1 MATMTTPNTRLSPL
15 PPATGRAGLR
25 GAIASEFTK
34 IRSVRSTYWTLAA
47 LLVVSVGIGAAITA
61 GTAASF
67 NHNPANKAGFD
78 ATQIS
83 LIAFF
88 EIGQLIIAV
97 IAALAITS
105 EYSTGMIRTSLTA
118 QPRRGTVYAAKA
130 IVLTSLTLIVS
141 MITSFIAFFVG
152 QALLSSSGVS
162 ASLFHSVTIPQNANV
177 NCPQGAG
184 GGGGGGGGV
193 PPGCKVVFSGTYVI
207 SPSTVLLAA
216 HRRRDRDRD
225 RRAVHH
231 PGPRAG
237 AAERLALGHH
247 AVPAGR
253 REPGGLGHHRRQRR
267 PAPVVGL
274 AAAWRDGALG
284 RGPARRGRLPVPQ
297 ARRVSHRRISQ
308 NCQVKPS
315 SQPNGGLGGMG
326 QFPAC

>member
-1 MATMTTPNTRLSPL
+1 MTTTATRNTLLPSVL

-47 LLVVSVGIGAAITA
+47 LLVVSIGVGAAITGGA
-61 GTAASF
+61 DASF
-67 NHNPANKAGFD
+67 SHNPGNKAGFD
-78 ATQIS
+78 ATQTS

-141 MITSFIAFFVG
+141 LVTSFIAFFVG

-177 NCPQGAG
+177 TCPQGA

-207 SPSTVLLAA
+207 S
-216 HRRRDRDRD
+216 
-225 RRAVHH
+225 
-231 PGPRAG
+231 
-237 AAERLALGHH
+237 
-247 AVPAGR
+247 
-253 REPGGLGHHRRQRR
+253 
-267 PAPVVGL
+267 
-274 AAAWRDGALG
+274 
-284 RGPARRGRLPVPQ
+284 
-297 ARRVSHRRISQ
+297 
-308 NCQVKPS
+308 
-315 SQPNGGLGGMG
+315 
-326 QFPAC
+326 

>member
-1 MATMTTPNTRLSPL
+1 MATTTTPDTRLSSL

-47 LLVVSVGIGAAITA
+47 LLVVSIGLGAAIA
-61 GTAASF
+61 GGTAASF
-67 NHNPANKAGFD
+67 SHNPANKAGFD
-78 ATQIS
+78 ATQTS

-141 MITSFIAFFVG
+141 LVTSFIAFFVG

-177 NCPQGAG
+177 TCPQKGAG
-184 GGGGGGGGV
+184 GGGGGL
-193 PPGCKVVFSGTYVI
+193 PPGCKVVFSGTDVI
-207 SPSTVLLAA
+207 SPTTVLLAIIGCA
-216 HRRRDRDRD
+216 LFVTLVAIIAFGVGAIVRHTAAAIAIAIAALFIIPVLEQALPNDWRWDIMRFLPDAANRVVSVTISGSDDPHLWS
-225 RRAVHH
+225 AWPQLGVTALWAAALVA
-231 PGPRAG
+231 AG
-237 AAERLALGHH
+237 AYLFRK
-247 AVPAGR
+247 
-253 REPGGLGHHRRQRR
+253 
-267 PAPVVGL
+267 
-274 AAAWRDGALG
+274 RDA
-284 RGPARRGRLPVPQ
+284 
-297 ARRVSHRRISQ
+297 
-308 NCQVKPS
+308 
-315 SQPNGGLGGMG
+315 
-326 QFPAC
+326 

>member
-1 MATMTTPNTRLSPL
+1 MATTTTPDTRLSSL

-47 LLVVSVGIGAAITA
+47 LLVVSIGLGAAIA
-61 GTAASF
+61 GGTAASF
-67 NHNPANKAGFD
+67 SHNPANKAGFD
-78 ATQIS
+78 ATQTS

-141 MITSFIAFFVG
+141 LVTSFIAFFVG

-177 NCPQGAG
+177 TCPQKGAG
-184 GGGGGGGGV
+184 GGGGGL
-193 PPGCKVVFSGTYVI
+193 PPGCKVVFSGTDVI
-207 SPSTVLLAA
+207 SPTTVLLAIIGCA
-216 HRRRDRDRD
+216 LFVTLVAIIAFGIGAIVRHT
-225 RRAVHH
+225 
-231 PGPRAG
+231 AG
-237 AAERLALGHH
+237 AIAIAIAALFIIPVLEQALPNDWRWDIMRFLPDAANRVVSVTISGSDDPHLWS
-247 AVPAGR
+247 AWPQ
-253 REPGGLGHHRRQRR
+253 LGVT
-267 PAPVVGL
+267 AL
-274 AAAWRDGALG
+274 WAAALVAVGAYLFRKRDA
-284 RGPARRGRLPVPQ
+284 
-297 ARRVSHRRISQ
+297 
-308 NCQVKPS
+308 
-315 SQPNGGLGGMG
+315 
-326 QFPAC
+326 

>member
-1 MATMTTPNTRLSPL
+1 MATMTTANTLLPSL

-47 LLVVSVGIGAAITA
+47 LLVVSIGIGAAITG

-67 NHNPANKAGFD
+67 SNNPANKAGFD

-141 MITSFIAFFVG
+141 LVTSFIAFFVG

-177 NCPQGAG
+177 TCPQQGAG
-184 GGGGGGGGV
+184 GGGGGL
-193 PPGCKVVFSGTYVI
+193 PPGCKVVFSGTDVI
-207 SPSTVLLAA
+207 SPTTVLLAIIGCA
-216 HRRRDRDRD
+216 LFVTLVAIIAFGVGAIVRHTA
-225 RRAVHH
+225 AVIAIVIAALFIIPVLEHALPDNWH
-231 PGPRAG
+231 FDIMRFLPDAANQVVSVTIGNNTNPHLWSAWPQLGVTALWAAALVAAG
-237 AAERLALGHH
+237 AYLFRK
-247 AVPAGR
+247 
-253 REPGGLGHHRRQRR
+253 
-267 PAPVVGL
+267 
-274 AAAWRDGALG
+274 RDA
-284 RGPARRGRLPVPQ
+284 
-297 ARRVSHRRISQ
+297 
-308 NCQVKPS
+308 
-315 SQPNGGLGGMG
+315 
-326 QFPAC
+326 

>member
-1 MATMTTPNTRLSPL
+1 MATMTTLNTRLSPL

-47 LLVVSVGIGAAITA
+47 LLLVSVGIGAAITA

-67 NHNPANKAGFD
+67 SHNPANKAAFD

-97 IAALAITS
+97 IAAMVITS

-141 MITSFIAFFVG
+141 LVTSFIAFFVG

-177 NCPQGAG
+177 TCPQKGVG
-184 GGGGGGGGV
+184 GGGGGL

-207 SPSTVLLAA
+207 SPTTVLLAIIGCA
-216 HRRRDRDRD
+216 LFVTLVAILAFGIGAIVRHT
-225 RRAVHH
+225 
-231 PGPRAG
+231 AG
-237 AAERLALGHH
+237 AIAIAIAALFIIPVLEQALPNEWRWDIMRFLPDAANQVVSVTFGPNANSHLWS
-247 AVPAGR
+247 AWPQ
-253 REPGGLGHHRRQRR
+253 LGVT
-267 PAPVVGL
+267 ALWAAALL
-274 AAAWRDGALG
+274 AAGGYLFRKRDA
-284 RGPARRGRLPVPQ
+284 
-297 ARRVSHRRISQ
+297 
-308 NCQVKPS
+308 
-315 SQPNGGLGGMG
+315 
-326 QFPAC
+326 

>member
-1 MATMTTPNTRLSPL
+1 MATTTAPNTLLTSL

-47 LLVVSVGIGAAITA
+47 LLVVSIGIGAAITG

-67 NHNPANKAGFD
+67 SNNPGNKADFD

-141 MITSFIAFFVG
+141 LVTSFVAFFVG

-162 ASLFHSVTIPQNANV
+162 ASLFHSVAIPQNANV
-177 NCPQGAG
+177 TCPQKGIG
-184 GGGGGGGGV
+184 GGGGL
-193 PPGCKVVFSGTYVI
+193 PPGCKVVFSGTDVI
-207 SPSTVLLAA
+207 SPSTVLLAIIGCA
-216 HRRRDRDRD
+216 LFVTLVAILAFGLGAIVRHT
-225 RRAVHH
+225 
-231 PGPRAG
+231 AG
-237 AAERLALGHH
+237 AIAIAIAALFIIPVLEQVLPNEWRWDIMRFLPDAANRVVSVTIGNSANPHLWS
-247 AVPAGR
+247 AWPQ
-253 REPGGLGHHRRQRR
+253 LGVT
-267 PAPVVGL
+267 ALWAAALL
-274 AAAWRDGALG
+274 AAGAYLFRKRDA
-284 RGPARRGRLPVPQ
+284 
-297 ARRVSHRRISQ
+297 
-308 NCQVKPS
+308 
-315 SQPNGGLGGMG
+315 
-326 QFPAC
+326 

>member
-47 LLVVSVGIGAAITA
+47 LLVVSIGIGAAITG
-61 GTAASF
+61 GTEASF
-67 NHNPANKAGFD
+67 SHNPANKAAFD

-97 IAALAITS
+97 IAAMTITS

-141 MITSFIAFFVG
+141 LITSFIAFFVG

-162 ASLFHSVTIPQNANV
+162 ASLFHSVTIPLNANV
-177 NCPQGAG
+177 TCPQQGPGNG
-184 GGGGGGGGV
+184 GGDGV
-193 PPGCKVVFSGTYVI
+193 PPGCKVVFSGTDVI
-207 SPSTVLLAA
+207 HPSTVLLAIIGCA
-216 HRRRDRDRD
+216 LFVTLV
-225 RRAVHH
+225 AIIAFGV
-231 PGPRAG
+231 G
-237 AAERLALGHH
+237 AIVRHT
-247 AVPAGR
+247 
-253 REPGGLGHHRRQRR
+253 
-267 PAPVVGL
+267 
-274 AAAWRDGALG
+274 AAAIAIAIAALFIIPVLEQALPNSWRWDIMRFLPDAANQVVSVTIPGSASPHLWSAWPQLGVTALWAAVLLGVGAYLF
-284 RGPARRGRLPVPQ
+284 RKRDA
-297 ARRVSHRRISQ
+297 
-308 NCQVKPS
+308 
-315 SQPNGGLGGMG
+315 
-326 QFPAC
+326 

>member
-1 MATMTTPNTRLSPL
+1 MATTTTLNTRLSPL

-47 LLVVSVGIGAAITA
+47 LLVVSIGIGAAITA
-61 GTAASF
+61 GTAANF

-78 ATQIS
+78 ATQTS

-141 MITSFIAFFVG
+141 LITSFIAFFVG
-152 QALLSSSGVS
+152 QALLSGTGVA

-177 NCPQGAG
+177 TCPQQGAG
-184 GGGGGGGGV
+184 GGGGGL
-193 PPGCKVVFSGTYVI
+193 PPGCKVVFSGTDVI
-207 SPSTVLLAA
+207 SPTTVLLAIIGCA
-216 HRRRDRDRD
+216 LFVTLVAIIAFGVGAIVRHTAGTIAIVIAALFIIPVLEHALPDAWHWDIMRFLPDAAAR
-225 RRAVHH
+225 VISVTI
-231 PGPRAG
+231 PGNADPHLWSAWPQLGVTALWAAALLAAG
-237 AAERLALGHH
+237 AYLFRK
-247 AVPAGR
+247 
-253 REPGGLGHHRRQRR
+253 
-267 PAPVVGL
+267 
-274 AAAWRDGALG
+274 RDA
-284 RGPARRGRLPVPQ
+284 
-297 ARRVSHRRISQ
+297 
-308 NCQVKPS
+308 
-315 SQPNGGLGGMG
+315 
-326 QFPAC
+326 